1 LFGKKL
7 RVTFKATADCLATL
21 GVFAMGEANESVPI
35 VVVRGADV
43 NKTDRR
49 LSMKDMT
56 VEPGIDIYL
65 RNLSSDYMQ

>member
-1 LFGKKL
+1 
-7 RVTFKATADCLATL
+7 
-21 GVFAMGEANESVPI
+21 MGEANESVPI